1 LGIEG
6 CRNEDSAMDL
16 QKEHE
21 EMRKREEKSQ
31 GKG

>member
-1 LGIEG
+1 LGLQKEH
-6 CRNEDSAMDL
+6 EDSAMDL